1 MTVPATSVPP
11 VRVVVVGAGSVGARH
26 AQAVVAHGAARL
38 VAVVDPSEAARAAF
52 DAPGFATLDA
62 VDVTADAVIIAT
74 PTSTHTPLGI
84 EAAVR
89 GWAVLVEKPIAD
101 TLASADAL
109 IEACAQAGVPLLVG
123 HHRRTHAVAA
133 RARAL
138 LEQGAIGRLVGVSGL
153 WCVKKPEGYFEVP
166 WRSGEEGSPVMINL
180 VHDLDLL
187 RYLAGPITEARPL
200 LSSATRNGA
209 TEDTGAV
216 ALRFENGALGTM
228 LFTDS
233 APSPWGFEHA
243 TGENPNIA
251 GGGDDC
257 YRFVGTEGALGFP
270 SLTLWRGARDWSD
283 PTVPE
288 VHDSLAPADPLVAQV
303 GHLCDV
309 VAGRAVPLCSGADGR
324 AALALAQQI
333 TRDARKGMA

>member
-1 MTVPATSVPP
+1 MTVPPASVPQ

-38 VAVVDPSEAARAAF
+38 VAVVDPSETARAAF

-62 VDVTADAVIIAT
+62 VDVAADAVIIAT

-84 EAAVR
+84 AAAKR

-109 IEACAQAGVPLLVG
+109 IEACARAGVPLLVG
-123 HHRRTHAVAA
+123 
-133 RARAL
+133 
-138 LEQGAIGRLVGVSGL
+138 VSGM
-153 WCVKKPEGYFEVP
+153 WCVKKPEGYFDVP
-166 WRSGEEGSPVMINL
+166 WRSGDEGSPVMINL

-187 RYLAGPITEARPL
+187 RYLAGPIIEARPL
-200 LSSATRNGA
+200 LSSATRHGA

-216 ALRFENGALGTM
+216 ALRFESGALGTM

-243 TGENPNIA
+243 SGENPNIA

-270 SLTLWRGARDWSD
+270 SLTLWRGARDWSEPTMPEPLD
-283 PTVPE
+283 P
-288 VHDSLAPADPLVAQV
+288 LAPTDPLAAQV

-309 VAGRAVPLCSGADGR
+309 VAGRAAPLCSGADGR

-333 TRDARKGMA
+333 TGDGRKAMT